1 METHKDALALLE
13 KDPTFQ
19 ALPEKKEVE
28 NLKVRRAAAAAVKK
42 TQKELEAE
50 LPPLRNVV
58 AEVEQELK
66 SHAEI
71 HVALMDKLRAAKL
84 ALAQEQ
90 GRLERVKNETEKVLL
105 TTYDQSIDEAIEF
118 FRTQFENIRQ
128 RSVHHDRHGA
138 DLDLIH
144 LTKKFRNRS
153 NYPAI
158 CAGLVYCREAID
170 ALEVAKL
177 QPKFAVDKIEALKKN
192 IPDTNE
198 MTETDTEKPM
208 AGSKGFRPRD
218 LLPSDDQL
226 DFEMEQLD
234 AKFKKVIKR

>member
-1 METHKDALALLE
+1 MKMEKDALSLLE
-13 KDPTFQ
+13 TDPGFL
-19 ALPEKKEVE
+19 ALREKKEAE
-28 NLKVRRAAAAAVKK
+28 NLKVRRQAAAVVKK

-90 GRLERVKNETEKVLL
+90 GRLERVKNESERVLL

-118 FRTQFENIRQ
+118 FRNKFEEVRQ
-128 RSVHHDRHGA
+128 RSVHHDRHGS
-138 DLDLIH
+138 DLNLIH
-144 LTKKFRNRS
+144 QTKEVRVSS

-158 CAGLVYCREAID
+158 CSALTYCREAIET
-170 ALEVAKL
+170 LELVKL
-177 QPKFAVDKIEALKKN
+177 RPVFAVDKIEALKKN

-218 LLPSDDQL
+218 LLPSDDQH
-226 DFEMEQLD
+226 DYEMRQLD
-234 AKFKKVIKR
+234 AKTKKVMRG